1 MDERHSNVPSARAS
15 HLPPAVRRSVIP
27 MAPDAVE
34 RRPSAPSPALQ
45 ARRHFAAFGL
55 LLAGGAAL
63 GFHASLSSDPEAP
76 SAPVFTSHPVRSAGR
91 ARVAPA
97 SAPASA
103 PAVEPVE
110 AAAVVEP
117 AEEAP
122 PTARRHHR
130 HHRSMLASSD
140 RSSYTLIILP

>member
-1 MDERHSNVPSARAS
+1 MDERHSDVPTARAS
-15 HLPPAVRRSVIP
+15 LHPLPVRRSVIP

-34 RRPSAPSPALQ
+34 RRSPAPSPALQ

-63 GFHASLSSDPEAP
+63 GFHASLTLDSPAH
-76 SAPVFTSHPVRSAGR
+76 SAPVITSHPVRPAR
-91 ARVAPA
+91 APVAPA
-97 SAPASA
+97 SPPVVDA
-103 PAVEPVE
+103 VE

-117 AEEAP
+117 VEEAP
-122 PTARRHHR
+122 PAARRHHR

-140 RSSYTLIILP
+140 RSDYTLIILP

>member
-15 HLPPAVRRSVIP
+15 HLPPPVRRSVIP
-27 MAPDAVE
+27 IAPDAVE
-34 RRPSAPSPALQ
+34 RRSSTPSPALQ

-63 GFHASLSSDPEAP
+63 GFHASLSSDSEAP
-76 SAPVFTSHPVRSAGR
+76 SAPVFTSHPVRR
-91 ARVAPA
+91 APVARA
-97 SAPASA
+97 SAPV
-103 PAVEPVE
+103 VEPVE

-140 RSSYTLIILP
+140 RAPYTLIILP